1 MKWHPLIISLQ
12 YELREKKITP
22 GCLGSLCKWS
32 LFYYLILLATH
43 QQPTTQLFNKT
54 EIMSIICCVLLC
66 DCLFALFN
74 KIWLFWLFLILIDDY
89 FFTIS
94 FFLKKKQKQKLYDFV
109 SHKNMQIYLLLRKC
123 FAFSNK
129 NMTQISVRSSSK
141 MGSCFHRCTKFFI
154 ANPTIL
160 QTKIKKWSAYN
171 NNIRCR

>member
-66 DCLFALFN
+66 DFLFALFN
-74 KIWLFWLFLILIDDY
+74 KIWLFWLFWLFLILIDDY

-94 FFLKKKQKQKLYDFV
+94 FFLKKKTKTKTIWFCKSQK
-109 SHKNMQIYLLLRKC
+109 HAN
-123 FAFSNK
+123 
-129 NMTQISVRSSSK
+129 ISIAEK
-141 MGSCFHRCTKFFI
+141 MFCLF
-154 ANPTIL
+154 
-160 QTKIKKWSAYN
+160 Q
-171 NNIRCR
+171 